1 MAGRNRVAG
10 AGLTTGQVA
19 ASATVTGLQ
28 HTAAVASTVG
38 LGAGNVLG
46 TTTATTVAAPL
57 GLVGAARTGRQGIRA
72 NQRLDA
78 IHAFRGAEW
87 APMAARVGGSLEQH
101 RWLEEVND
109 IAVFAE
115 QKTGKRV
122 ERMAIRTGLSTVA
135 AAGGIAALAGA
146 GPMTP
151 VGAAGLVVAAG
162 AGGAGALYSG
172 FFAMKGLGKK
182 IARAAGWM
190 GNERRERAT
199 RLYQLAVEHHFAPAI
214 RLLDALTV
222 TVKMP
227 MPILRVPANRE
238 QAIDYIMQKMRS

>member
-1 MAGRNRVAG
+1 
-10 AGLTTGQVA
+10 
-19 ASATVTGLQ
+19 
-28 HTAAVASTVG
+28 VG
-38 LGAGNVLG
+38 LGVGNVLG
-46 TTTATTVAAPL
+46 TSTATAVAAPL
-57 GLVGAARTGRQGIRA
+57 GLVGALRTGRQGYRA
-72 NQRLDA
+72 DQRLDA
-78 IHAFRGAEW
+78 IRALRGPEW
-87 APMAARVGGSLEQH
+87 EAAGRGVVNEAQHGMLEQ
-101 RWLEEVND
+101 VND

-151 VGAAGLVVAAG
+151 VGAAGLLVAAG

-172 FFAMKGLGKK
+172 FFAVKGLGKK

-190 GNERRERAT
+190 GNERRDRAT
-199 RLYQLAVEHHFAPAI
+199 QLYQLAVVNNFPPAI

-238 QAIDYIMQKMRS
+238 QAIEYIMQKMRS